1 MIDHFESQPRLESS
15 EALAYFYCSRTS
27 GDNRRQDPNLI
38 LRSICQQLSCP
49 MRGLPLKPAAVRI
62 HLRETSRG
70 SKGASFG
77 LKECQQLFTEL
88 VNDYARVTVLIDALD
103 EIDSNL
109 RFELFS
115 FLVRVGR
122 STKTTLKIIV
132 SSRNESDIYDYFGGG
147 KNYYIDSSDNAK
159 DIEQYVKHELSRRL
173 LFGKASK
180 DLIMKVEDLLNSKA
194 QGV

>member
-1 MIDHFESQPRLESS
+1 
-15 EALAYFYCSRTS
+15 
-27 GDNRRQDPNLI
+27 
-38 LRSICQQLSCP
+38 

-62 HLRETSRG
+62 HLRETSLG
-70 SKGASFG
+70 SKCASFG

-88 VNDYARVTVLIDALD
+88 VNDYTNVTVLVDALD
-103 EIDSNL
+103 EIDSNS

-147 KNYYIDSSDNAK
+147 KNYYIESSDNAK

-180 DLIMKVEDLLNSKA
+180 ALIMKVENLLNSKA
-194 QGV
+194 EGM